1 MSRSEWHKEQA
12 DQKCLLTHVGDGLKH
27 WLHNLQIPMPMED
40 TISPQNTHTPAHP
53 VKRTSV

>member
-12 DQKCLLTHVGDGLKH
+12 YQKCLLARVGDGSKH

-40 TISPQNTHTPAHP
+40 AISPQNTHTPAHA
-53 VKRTSV
+53 VKSTRV